1 MACFCMLILILI
13 EGKALKIQG
22 VPVLALEEEKNRGK
36 NTFSN
41 WGKNKVRYRARERAI
56 VTKRKRGRTKRVL

>member
-36 NTFSN
+36 IPLAIGAKIRSD
-41 WGKNKVRYRARERAI
+41 RARDRGGER
-56 VTKRKRGRTKRVL
+56 

>member
-41 WGKNKVRYRARERAI
+41 WGKNKVR
-56 VTKRKRGRTKRVL
+56 